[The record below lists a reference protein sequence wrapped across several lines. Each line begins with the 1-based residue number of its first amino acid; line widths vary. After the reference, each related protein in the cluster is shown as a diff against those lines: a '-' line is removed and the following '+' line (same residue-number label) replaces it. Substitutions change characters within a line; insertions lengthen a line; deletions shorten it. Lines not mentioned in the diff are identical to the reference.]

1 MLAPIGR
8 GEGVVTTPIVWPRKP
23 RASMFGIVAGALA
36 LLMTLATLVDWK
48 YGTGFS
54 FRTVI
59 SNLTGDNE
67 IVSRL
72 LHPDWNQVW
81 SARTRKAFMETV
93 YLAVLGT
100 VAGAIVSLP
109 LALWSTRI
117 GAPNGVVRV
126 VVRTFSNINRAL
138 PDIGLALVFVAVVGI
153 GTLAGFLA
161 LFFFSIAVV
170 TKLTSD
176 TLDGVDTGPI
186 EAATAAGAR
195 HAQVLRTAI
204 VPQILPAYSSFVLYS
219 FELNLRASAV
229 IGLVGAGGIGLRLK
243 AFTSNFDWESV
254 SAIIVLFIIVVFVV
268 DRLST
273 LLRRRLV

>member
-1 MLAPIGR
+1 
-8 GEGVVTTPIVWPRKP
+8 VVTTPIVWPRKP
-23 RASMFGIVAGALA
+23 RPSMFGFVAGAVA
-36 LLMTLATLVDWK
+36 VVMTLATLVDWK

-59 SNLTGDNE
+59 SNLTGENE
-67 IVSRL
+67 ILSRL

-81 SARTRKAFMETV
+81 SARTRTAFMETV

-126 VVRTFSNINRAL
+126 LVRTFSNINRAL

-176 TLDGVDTGPI
+176 TLDGVDAGPI

-195 HAQVLRTAI
+195 HSQVLRTAI

-273 LLRRRLV
+273 LVRRRLV